1 MKMWRSATTGY
12 MIDYDDSYPKV
23 GKVIVRLFTK
33 HINKTKTTITMK
45 YDIPSALQILTPGA
59 EWVLRGSEYS
69 GLEWI
74 LGNGHD
80 KPTEAALTAKIAE
93 LDGAEAMR
101 LLRVERDKRLAK
113 DDWKVVKAKETG
125 SILLLLL
132 RPIARHLETFLLRQ
146 LQVLILIMSWI

>member
-1 MKMWRSATTGY
+1 
-12 MIDYDDSYPKV
+12 
-23 GKVIVRLFTK
+23 
-33 HINKTKTTITMK
+33 MK
-45 YDIPSALQILTPGA
+45 YDIPSALQVLTPGA

-69 GLEWI
+69 GLEW
-74 LGNGHD
+74 LVGNGHD

-125 SILLLLL
+125 SNLSTAFKTYRQAL
-132 RPIARHLETFLLRQ
+132 RDLPSTATPTLGSDYELDMTS
-146 LQVLILIMSWI
+146 VTWPTEPS